1 MIQRIQTIWLS
12 LIAIFSAL
20 LCFGNITS
28 FTDNSG
34 NELYMN
40 FSGIFKSSANG
51 TVLLEKTTPVSIL
64 LVAIIVM
71 SIITILLFKKR
82 NLQIKVTMAI
92 IAISICLICCVA
104 FFSFNVIKTYN
115 AELVPGFKI
124 LVPLIIIV
132 FAFLSYKGIKK
143 DQDLI
148 SSYDRLR

>member
-12 LIAIFSAL
+12 LTAFFSAL

-28 FTDNSG
+28 FTDSSG

-51 TVLLEKTTPVSIL
+51 IVLLEKTTPVSIL
-64 LVAIIVM
+64 LVAIFAV
-71 SIITILLFKKR
+71 SVITILLFRKR
-82 NLQIKVTMAI
+82 KLQLKVTMAVI
-92 IAISICLICCVA
+92 VISICLICSVA
-104 FFSFNVIKTYN
+104 FFSFKVIKTFN
-115 AELVPGFKI
+115 AELVPGFKM
-124 LVPLIIIV
+124 LFPFFIIV
-132 FAFLSYKGIKK
+132 FEVLSYKGIKK